1 VFIRLLFLAAL
12 ACLGFAQDSHVIS
25 VVKGTL
31 ITDESLAGSHLV
43 VMLTEIM
50 SHKPLGRAYVALD
63 GSFQFRDVPAGSYTV
78 ELATQTGETIH
89 QDSINI
95 NSGGDQIEIRLPA
108 RENKPGPVTGT
119 VSVQQLKHPVTA
131 KSKRILADAQRAC
144 SKGEYLKAVEIL
156 RGALNDPAAVPYARM
171 NIGVAYLRAGQ
182 IAPAIPELE
191 EAARLMPEDAVVR
204 TNLAYALL
212 LNKQVEAAETEG
224 RLALQLDRNSS
235 KARWVVGWILLS
247 KGSKLEEGVEDLR
260 FASREIPKARMAL
273 AQFYEKTGQ
282 KDAAVRELREFLP
295 QASVEDR
302 AAVERWISKLVA
314 K

>member
-1 VFIRLLFLAAL
+1 VFIRLLFVAFLAD
-12 ACLGFAQDSHVIS
+12 ACIAQDAHLIS
-25 VVKGTL
+25 VVKGMV

-43 VMLTEIM
+43 VNLMEVM

-63 GSFQFRDVPAGSYTV
+63 GSFQFRDVPSGSYTV
-78 ELATQTGETIH
+78 ELATQNGETIQ
-89 QDSINI
+89 QDTITI
-95 NSGGDQIEIRLPA
+95 NSGGGEIDIRLPV
-108 RENKPGPVTGT
+108 RENKPGPTTGT

-131 KSKRILADAQRAC
+131 KSKRILADAQKA
-144 SKGEYLKAVEIL
+144 SLKGEYLKTVEIL
-156 RGALNDPAAVPYARM
+156 KGALNDPAALPHARM
-171 NIGVAYLRAGQ
+171 NIGVAYLMAGQ
-182 IAPAIPELE
+182 VAPAIPELQ

-212 LNKQVEAAETEG
+212 LNKQLDAAETEG
-224 RLALQLDRNSS
+224 RLALQLDRNNS
-235 KARWVVGWILLS
+235 KARWVMGWVLLD

-260 FASREIPKARMAL
+260 FASREIPKAKMAL
-273 AQFYEKTGQ
+273 AQFYERTGQ

-302 AAVERWISKLVA
+302 AAVEQWISKLAA